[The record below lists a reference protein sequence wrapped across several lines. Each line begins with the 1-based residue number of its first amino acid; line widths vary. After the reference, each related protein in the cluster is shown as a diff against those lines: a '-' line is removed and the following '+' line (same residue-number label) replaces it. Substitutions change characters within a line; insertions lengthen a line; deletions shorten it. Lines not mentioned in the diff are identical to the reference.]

1 MTVTIIDP
9 LAGTHFPMPTKIF
22 VTPHACIEA
31 TKDFGVDRAQSPMF
45 VMDYLRKAAFI
56 AHIVNEDGR
65 PARLFGFKRMS
76 IVVAPDAA
84 TVITVYPRT
93 HAVDEVAAPV
103 QRILVRALKA
113 ANRKE
118 HAAERRINVSVA
130 HLNVEKAACEL
141 RAARSNSVTVIAAMT
156 DRVTEISGEI
166 AQLQRELFEIKR
178 EKTALANSVV
188 MYV

>member
-1 MTVTIIDP
+1 MTTLLDP
-9 LAGTHFPMPTKIF
+9 QAGTHFTGKIF
-22 VTPHACIEA
+22 VTPHACDEA
-31 TKDFGVDRAQSPMF
+31 VKDFGCERSVAPMF

-65 PARLFGFKRMS
+65 PARLFGYKRMS
-76 IVVAPDAA
+76 IVVSPDAP

-93 HAVDEVAAPV
+93 HAVDELQAPV
-103 QRILVRALKA
+103 QRIIIRALKA

-118 HAAERRINVSVA
+118 RTAERRINVDVA
-130 HLNVEKAACEL
+130 QLNVEKAACEL
-141 RAARSNSVTVIAAMT
+141 RLARSNSVTVIAAMA
-156 DRVTEISGEI
+156 DRVTEINGEI